1 MGRSGVRIMASFRCY
16 FLDADDRIRAS
27 EDVDAKAL
35 GDAIEQGLAM
45 LRRTPY
51 QAVEIWQGTMKVF
64 PASTARA
71 VAADDG

>member
-1 MGRSGVRIMASFRCY
+1 MASFRCY

-27 EDVDAKAL
+27 EDIDANGL
-35 GDAIEQGLAM
+35 GQAIEQGLSM

-51 QAVEIWQGTMKVF
+51 QAVEIWEGTMKVF
-64 PASTARA
+64 PASTAGA